1 MGFSLNRLKLMTR
14 LSLTVIAAFIVMIVL
29 IYQAMTTVHGLL
41 YEDRQIKTRHL
52 VEVAHGVVAH
62 FQALQQA
69 GTLSEADA
77 KQQALATLKGLRY
90 EEKEYF
96 WINDLGKPVPTMV
109 MHAAV
114 PALDGKVLDEAR
126 FNKATSMSDGLSGK
140 VVPIKNQ
147 NLFVTFNEVV
157 ERAGHGYVEYLWPKP
172 LAGGGT
178 SKELYLKLSY
188 VKKFEPWGWVIGSGI
203 YIDDVDA
210 LFRQQAARIGIL
222 AVLGTLGLLVISFLV
237 RRSIFREFGGEPR
250 AAEVITSHIAEG
262 DLTHEIQLKK
272 GDRGSVL
279 FVLSRMQTNLRD
291 MIGAVSK
298 NAYKVESSIERL
310 LSQSNEI
317 NLATQ
322 LQAGV
327 IEQTRTAITEVSSS
341 VTVVNR
347 LAQETEESSKGVVR
361 KARDGAVVAEEV
373 AAGMDA
379 IAQSV
384 TTVSEEVTRLMER
397 TREIESMAGLIK
409 DIADQTNLLALNAAI
424 EAAHAGQQGKG
435 FAVVAEEVRKL
446 SERTGNATSEIAQT
460 LRHIQAD
467 TQSAVQGMDTAR
479 PLIASGV
486 EKAREAAA
494 VLHAIEQQSSA
505 TQGKMGELALAA
517 EKQSTRINEIVG
529 NVNDVMQAS
538 SKTEAVIEHSLATA
552 SSLGAAASEMFS
564 MVQRFRTGEAE
575 QPVAEPASPASTR
588 PLIEWSTALQV
599 GFGEIDRQ
607 HQTLIDIANRLNA
620 AMQSGQGRSACGTLL
635 NELVDYTVN
644 HFAFEEGLM
653 RQHGYPAQ
661 EHHLEQHRKLIA
673 DVSHFKQQF
682 ETGGASISIEL
693 MVFIRDWLMNH
704 IMKVDKALAR
714 DLNARGLH

>member
-1 MGFSLNRLKLMTR
+1 MPFSLNRMKLMTR
-14 LSLTVIAAFIVMIVL
+14 LSLTVIAAFVVMIVL
-29 IYQAMTTVHGLL
+29 IYQAMTAVHGLL

-62 FQALQQA
+62 YQALQQA
-69 GTLSEADA
+69 GTLPEAEA
-77 KQQALATLKGLRY
+77 KQQAIAAVKRLRY
-90 EEKEYF
+90 EGKEYF

-109 MHAAV
+109 MHATV

-126 FNKATSMSDGLSGK
+126 FNKATSMSDGLAGK
-140 VVPIKNQ
+140 VVPIQNQ

-157 ERAGHGYVEYLWPKP
+157 DRAGHGYVEYLWPKP

-203 YIDDVDA
+203 YIDDVDL
-210 LFRQQAARIGIL
+210 LFRQQATRIGIL
-222 AVLGTLGLLVISFLV
+222 AVLGTLGLLIISLLV
-237 RRSIFREFGGEPR
+237 RRSILREFGGEPR
-250 AAEVITSHIAEG
+250 AAEVITTRIAEG
-262 DLTHEIQLKK
+262 DLTQDIELRK
-272 GDRGSVL
+272 GDQGSVL
-279 FVLSRMQTNLRD
+279 FVLNHMQANLRD

-298 NAYKVESSIERL
+298 NARKVESSIERL

-327 IEQTRTAITEVSSS
+327 IEQTRTAITDVSAS
-341 VTVVNR
+341 VAVVNR
-347 LAQETEESSKGVVR
+347 LAQETEEASQGVVR

-373 AAGMDA
+373 AMGMDA
-379 IAQSV
+379 ISLSV
-384 TTVSEEVTRLMER
+384 TTVSEEVVRLMER

-460 LRHIQAD
+460 LRHIQSD

-494 VLHAIEQQSSA
+494 VLHAIELQSAA
-505 TQGKMGELALAA
+505 TQAKMGELAQATGD
-517 EKQSTRINEIVG
+517 QSNRINEIAG

-552 SSLGAAASEMFS
+552 TSLGAAASEMFS
-564 MVQRFRTGEAE
+564 MVQRFRTGKEK
-575 QPVAEPASPASTR
+575 QPEEETASPTSARS
-588 PLIEWSTALQV
+588 LIEWSAALQV
-599 GFGEIDRQ
+599 GFGEIDHQ
-607 HQTLIDIANRLNA
+607 HQKLIEIANRLNG
-620 AMQSGQGRSACGTLL
+620 AMQSGHGRSACGAIL

-644 HFAFEEGLM
+644 HFAFEENLM
-653 RQHGYPAQ
+653 LQQGYSAREQ
-661 EHHLEQHRKLIA
+661 HLEQHRKLIA
-673 DVSHFKQQF
+673 DVSSFKQQF
-682 ETGGASISIEL
+682 ETGDASISVEL
-693 MVFIRDWLMNH
+693 MIFIRDWLMNH

-714 DLNARGLH
+714 ELNSRGMY